1 MSKNFAV
8 AVLDIGTTG
17 VRMLVGRIGENGT
30 PKIIAKADAVCRG
43 GIKRI
48 HDYDRGGLPD
58 AIAGVVDAIKA
69 KTGLEVR
76 SSYVSLRND
85 SVVCVNNTGKIGL
98 GSESAGVTG
107 MDVGEL
113 LNEASAIDFR
123 DDERLIDVIPLAF
136 YADGKALKES
146 PEGVSCKTL
155 SVDANVVIAKTAL
168 LEKLER
174 IMKDIGLEVDGYVP
188 EFFAARK
195 VLPSA
200 YFNRADKSACRTLV
214 ADVGG
219 EFTEYTVYYS
229 GIPFAFGSVNA
240 GGASITKDLSIV
252 LNISQNEAERLKQ
265 DYPIASAVAPGS
277 DVEVAIF
284 PLEKGEKE
292 MVNVSYVVEI
302 MQARIREITEN
313 VMNAAK
319 SEMSALGIPDP
330 QFDRIILI
338 GDGIA
343 RFSGVAAALE
353 QTVGEADLEVINIG
367 KDIGMKN
374 TYSVA
379 TGMLLYISSKLK
391 YGRKPSRILRETVE
405 NKEEPAGKNGGVIGR
420 MGGKFK
426 NWLSLFKE

>member
-48 HDYDRGGLPD
+48 NDYDRGGLPD
-58 AIAGVVDAIKA
+58 AIASVVDMIKA

-85 SVVCVNNTGKIGL
+85 SVVCVHNTGKIGL

-113 LNEASAIDFR
+113 LNDASSIDFH

-136 YADGKALKES
+136 YADGKSLKES
-146 PEGVSCKTL
+146 PEGISCKTL
-155 SVDANVVIAKTAL
+155 SVDANIVIAKAAL

-174 IMKDIGLEVDGYVP
+174 IMKDVGLEVDGYVP
-188 EFFAARK
+188 EFFSARK

-200 YFNRADKSACRTLV
+200 YFVRADMPACRTLV

-219 EFTEYTVYYS
+219 EFTEYTVYYG
-229 GIPFAFGSVNA
+229 GIPFAFGSVNV
-240 GGASITKDLSIV
+240 GGANITKDLSVV

-265 DYPIASAVAPGS
+265 DYPIASSVAPGS
-277 DVEVAIF
+277 DVEVAVF

-302 MQARIREITEN
+302 MQARIRELTEN
-313 VMNAAK
+313 VISAAQTAMA
-319 SEMSALGIPDP
+319 SLGISDP
-330 QFDRIILI
+330 KLDRVVLI

-343 RFSGVAAALE
+343 RFTGVTAALE
-353 QTVGEADLEVINIG
+353 PVVQGAEVDVINIG

-374 TYSVA
+374 TYSIA

-391 YGRKPSRILRETVE
+391 YGRKPSKILRETVE
-405 NKEEPAGKNGGVIGR
+405 NKDAVPKKSGGLIGR
-420 MGGKFK
+420 LREKLK